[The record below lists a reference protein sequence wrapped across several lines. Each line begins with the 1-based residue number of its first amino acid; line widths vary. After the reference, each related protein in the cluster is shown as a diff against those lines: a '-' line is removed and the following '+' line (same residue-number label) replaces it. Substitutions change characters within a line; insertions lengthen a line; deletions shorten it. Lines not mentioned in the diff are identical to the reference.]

1 MANDSMKM
9 TIVSVKEKAPVQVS
23 AGTSGTMQIMRVTH
37 ADPLRLEMTEGK
49 YFRSERSAAVR
60 QAVELALQA
69 VGKRAPYADL
79 PRGVDPRE
87 VKHILSREHPQLFVL
102 SNMYEYIFTEQ
113 MSRLYFYYQYSAEE
127 AARLEGLVREEVSRV
142 VRGARRKK
150 GNVERLKYV
159 YDWFSGNLK
168 YNRVENHP
176 PEDYSVVGTF
186 VHHKA
191 VCAGFAKAFQL
202 VCKRLG
208 IDSAYVYGR
217 MEAGDEVGHA
227 WNLVWLDGYVYHIDA
242 TAGVTF
248 FETAGRIAYPC
259 FLCTTEEIKRSR
271 LIEMDFTSRDNPQ
284 NTYLASIGCRFEDAR
299 ALDRILSEFVSSQK
313 RMICIQAGE
322 AYANEGKMMD
332 QVRSSMQ
339 RTGCGGMMYHYT
351 NGVCIII
358 KGQSRKSDKEFRIV
372 KLTVH

>member
-1 MANDSMKM
+1 MKM
-9 TIVSVKEKAPVQVS
+9 TIVSVREKALVPAKAS
-23 AGTSGTMQIMRVTH
+23 GTGTMQIVRVTH

-49 YFRSERSAAVR
+49 FFRSERSADVER
-60 QAVELALQA
+60 AVELAIQA
-69 VGKRAPYADL
+69 IGRRAAYADL

-87 VKHILSREHPQLFVL
+87 IKHILSREHPQLFVL
-102 SNMYEYIFTEQ
+102 SNVYEYIFTEQ
-113 MSRLYFYYQYSAEE
+113 ASRIYFYYQYSEEE
-127 AARLEGLVREEVSRV
+127 AARLEGLIREEVSRI

-150 GNVERLKYV
+150 GNVERLRYV
-159 YDWFSGNLK
+159 YDWFSGNLQ

-191 VCAGFAKAFQL
+191 VCSGFAKAFQL
-202 VCKRLG
+202 ICKRLG
-208 IDSAYVYGR
+208 IDSAYIYGR

-227 WNLVWLDGYVYHIDA
+227 WNLVWLDGDVYHIDT

-248 FETAGRIAYPC
+248 FEAAGRIGYPC
-259 FLCTTEEIKRSR
+259 FLCTTEEVQRSR
-271 LIEMDFTSRDNPQ
+271 LIEMPFTSRDNPR
-284 NTYLASIGCRFEDAR
+284 NTYLASIGCRFEDAQT
-299 ALDRILSEFVSSQK
+299 LERILSAFVSGEK

-322 AYANEGKMMD
+322 AYDEEERMLEQIRG
-332 QVRSSMQ
+332 SMR
-339 RTGCGGMMYHYT
+339 RTGCAGMMYHYT

-358 KGQSRKSDKEFRIV
+358 KGQARKPDKELKII